1 MFLDQPIKSRGAA
14 PCSAP
19 VPPLACAPA
28 SGFPESDLVTQ
39 IDAAAVRTGIL
50 FLAFAIFCFTAMDA
64 LAKHMISI
72 YPTIEVIWAR
82 NVGQLFFVLVYL
94 GPRLRQAVKT
104 KLPGWHLLRSLTQLS
119 ATAFFFVSL
128 NYIGLGEATALADI
142 NPVLITLGA
151 ALFLGEKLSR
161 ARVAG
166 VLVAMVGA
174 LIITRPGL
182 GVFSWAAL
190 LPLLCAISY
199 AANMLLTRLVGSQES
214 PAAAM
219 FYAAAFGSV
228 ATSLV
233 LPFNWKAIP
242 LQDVPMFALLGALG
256 AVAQFFTIRAYSQAQ
271 ATVLAPFGYLDMVF
285 AIIWSGIAFAAWPDR
300 FTLFGALV
308 IALAGLY
315 VWRQER
321 SGSKNRPAG

>member
-1 MFLDQPIKSRGAA
+1 MSGNCSLSLSILARVCVRRSRPNCRAGI
-14 PCSAP
+14 C
-19 VPPLACAPA
+19 CA
-28 SGFPESDLVTQ
+28 
-39 IDAAAVRTGIL
+39 
-50 FLAFAIFCFTAMDA
+50 
-64 LAKHMISI
+64 
-72 YPTIEVIWAR
+72 
-82 NVGQLFFVLVYL
+82 
-94 GPRLRQAVKT
+94 
-104 KLPGWHLLRSLTQLS
+104 LTQLS